1 MESAGGTGR
10 VEAWPALPLAAW
22 RETRDTLHMW
32 TQIVGKIRLGL
43 APPVNHWWHVTLHL
57 TSRGLSTLPLVHG
70 ERTFQI
76 DFDLRGHE
84 LVIDA
89 GEGARRTLAL
99 EPRSVADFYRAL
111 MSALDELGL
120 PVRIWPVPVEV
131 ADTTPFPEDE
141 HHHAYDPVMA
151 ERFLD
156 VLLLAERALEP
167 FRSGFV
173 GKCSPVHFFWGGFD
187 LAVTRFSGRPAPAH
201 PPVPFIPPRIVREAY
216 SHEVASCGFWPGDD
230 RFPAPAFYAYAY
242 PEPAGYREA
251 RVAPAAARYEA
262 ALGEFILPW
271 DSVRADPLRDQLVSA
286 FTSSTYD
293 ATARLGGWDRPAL
306 ERPLAAAE

>member
-1 MESAGGTGR
+1 MPDRLE
-10 VEAWPALPLAAW
+10 EWPALPLEAW

-32 TQIVGKIRLGL
+32 TQIVGKIRLAL

-89 GEGARRTLAL
+89 GEEARRTLAL
-99 EPRSVADFYRAL
+99 RSRSVADLHRAL
-111 MSALDELGL
+111 MSTLDDLGL

-131 ADTTPFPEDE
+131 ADPTPFAEDE
-141 HHHAYDPVMA
+141 RHHTYDPVMA

-201 PPVPFIPPRIVREAY
+201 GPVPFIPEPVVREAY

-230 RFPAPAFYAYAY
+230 RFAAPAFYAYAY
-242 PEPAGYREA
+242 PEPAGYRDAHVE
-251 RVAPAAARYEA
+251 PPAARYA
-262 ALGEFILPW
+262 SDLGEFILPW
-271 DSVRADPLRDQLVSA
+271 DSVRADPRRDQLVAA
-286 FTSSTYD
+286 FTRSTYE

-306 ERPLAAAE
+306 ERRMAAAE